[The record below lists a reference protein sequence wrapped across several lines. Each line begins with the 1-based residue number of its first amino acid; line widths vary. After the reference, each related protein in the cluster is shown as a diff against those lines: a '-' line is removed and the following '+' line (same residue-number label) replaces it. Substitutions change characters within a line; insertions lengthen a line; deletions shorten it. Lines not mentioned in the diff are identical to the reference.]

1 MDFNLCL
8 REKYYEEIPEGYGRD
23 WENGEKAEII
33 KLPGYFQAF
42 KRPGKFFMGMDG
54 ELGIGNTK
62 LLISINGNHMELN
75 GDIGSERIYWNQRRI
90 TQSSFRIFRGDCLLI
105 GKIKIIFYPDSL
117 RIFGDEEEYSTSL
130 MPLMQEELPYKGFP
144 DYKRS
149 PRLIKRV
156 PVDKIEI
163 KSPPGKITS
172 KKGELAMLIL
182 PTLATSSVTVVVG
195 MFMGRGGQLLLS
207 ILATGITLVVSVI
220 RFLSD
225 KKEQIET
232 NKKNT
237 ERFEAYL
244 LKKRSQIYALY
255 KKEEEACRYHY
266 PSLIKL
272 NDMVHSFDSRIYERL
287 ATDQDFLT
295 FSIGCK
301 YGPVSF
307 ELRLPEKSITEE
319 DPLYEEIIALK
330 KEYGSIWKD
339 VEIDLKQAHLGLV
352 GDKKIIHQQLKIYLC
367 QLVTFHSYHD
377 LQIIAIYDSKHGGEF
392 GWMKWL
398 PHCKIQMLNVRGLIH
413 TEKARD
419 QILNSMNQIL
429 KERAQKLE
437 ESKKEARYRPHFLFV
452 IDEPKLIMDHSIM
465 EYLNGEGDKLGFSII
480 YTSYLRGN
488 LPENIGTI
496 LMLEHAKEATLLLK
510 EKVYCDEKIRLQRA
524 EGINLELFSRDLGVL
539 NHVLGATSRIPESIT
554 FFELFKVSAPEELQ
568 IEKRWKTH
576 FADKSLAVPL
586 GVRGE
591 DDIVEL
597 NLHEKAHGPHGLVA
611 GTTGSGKSEIIQSY
625 ILSLAANFH
634 PHEVGFLLIDY
645 KGGGMAGL
653 FRELPHLLGT
663 ITNLDGSESMR
674 ALASI
679 KSELARRQKLFGENN
694 VNHINGYMG
703 LFREG
708 KVEEPIPHL
717 FLISDEFAELKKEQ
731 PDFMKELVST
741 ARIGRSLGV
750 HLILATQKPTGVVD
764 DQIWT
769 NSKFKLALKVQ
780 NEGDSRE
787 ILKTPDAAGITQAG
801 RAYLQVGNNEIYELF
816 QSAWSGA
823 VYVRDKEK
831 EVTLDNRVYLVND
844 LGQRML
850 VNQDLGGTKEEKAA
864 KETQLDV
871 TITHIREVYDRE
883 NAVPVKKPWLPALK
897 PVMVSPHT
905 EGNFTEEPDVDNM
918 YIPLGVVDIPE
929 EQNQTEY
936 RFHLAE
942 DGNLMYIASSG
953 FGKSVLL
960 TTAALGLSM
969 RYPVSQL
976 NLFVLDFGNNALIPL
991 RRLPH
996 TSEYITL
1003 DDTERYEK
1011 FKRLLTQEIKR
1022 RKKQMAEVYAQNF
1035 TVYNQTAEEPLAAWV
1050 ILVDNFDAVRE
1061 MGFDEEEYFTR
1072 ASRDGVSLGIN
1083 FIITATRNNA
1093 IRGATFNNF
1102 KTKIAGFNFE
1112 SVEIMA
1118 LVGRSPY
1125 KLPEIK
1131 GRALLKFGD
1140 RISIM
1145 QIYSMVHFTSDL
1157 EYRKGLN
1164 LLIDRIRE
1172 QSGGQEAPHM
1182 PVMPEEV
1189 DISSIEAFKNPEI
1202 DLYVGLETEYVTLEG
1217 IRFTDSP
1224 LTILG
1229 NGGGGKTNL
1238 LKVFL
1243 HQLAGRAQVVIF
1255 DSAARELKGYDGK
1268 EGVRVIKTLEQF
1280 VAYMNDLE
1288 AEVLKREKEIEGK
1301 DPEMEEEIIRR
1312 MDPYAVIID
1321 DLTAFFSRQTTAEAE
1336 IGGMF
1341 VRAAAVGILLI
1352 ATNPLAKFYGSDAVT
1367 DFFKRSPNG
1376 VLVSPQGHMNAAPVE
1391 LVPGEH
1397 EGVLYRKGKALVVRI
1412 PKA

>member
-1 MDFNLCL
+1 MNFNLCL
-8 REKYYEEIPEGYGRD
+8 KERYYEEIPDGYTRNTGEG
-23 WENGEKAEII
+23 EII
-33 KLPGYFQAF
+33 DTFKLSELFYAYE
-42 KRPGKFFMGMDG
+42 RPDRFFLGVDG
-54 ELGIGNTK
+54 ELNITNTK
-62 LLISINGNHMELN
+62 LLVSINGNTLELH
-75 GDIGSERIYWNQRRI
+75 GEIEKELVYWNQRRV
-90 TQSSFRIFRGDCLLI
+90 TQNTFRVFRGDSLLI
-105 GKIKIIFYPDSL
+105 GKIKIIFYSGNIQ
-117 RIFGDEEEYSTSL
+117 IFGDKDKFQSSL
-130 MPLMQEELPYKGFP
+130 MPLKREDLPYKGFP

-149 PRLIKRV
+149 PRIIKRV
-156 PVDKIEI
+156 PLDKIEI
-163 KSPPGKITS
+163 KSPPDKIAG
-172 KKGELAMLIL
+172 KKGGMAMLIL
-182 PTLATSSVTVVVG
+182 PTLATSSVTVAVG
-195 MFMGRGGQLLLS
+195 MLMGRGNQLLMS
-207 ILATGITLVVSVI
+207 VFATGITLVVSVV

-225 KKEQIET
+225 RKEQIET
-232 NKKNT
+232 NKKNAKNYET
-237 ERFEAYL
+237 YL
-244 LKKRSQIYALY
+244 LKKRREIYRIYEKEKEAYRYNYPQIL
-255 KKEEEACRYHY
+255 
-266 PSLIKL
+266 KL
-272 NDMVHSFDSRIYERL
+272 NEMVHSFDSRIYERL
-287 ATDQDFLT
+287 ATDKDFLT
-295 FSIGCK
+295 FSIGRK
-301 YGPVSF
+301 YGSVSF
-307 ELRLPEKSITEE
+307 ELKMQEKNSSEE
-319 DPLYEEIIALK
+319 DLLYEAALDVK

-339 VEIDLKQAHLGLV
+339 AEIDLKQAHLGLV
-352 GDKKIIHQQLKIYLC
+352 GDKKIIHQQLKMYLC
-367 QLVTFHSYHD
+367 QLVTFQSYHD
-377 LQIIAIYDSKHGGEF
+377 LQIIAIYDEKHGGEF
-392 GWMKWL
+392 SWMKWL
-398 PHCKIQMLNVRGLIH
+398 PHCRIQMLNVRGLIH

-429 KERAQKLE
+429 KERYQKLE
-437 ESKKEARYRPHFLFV
+437 ESKKEARFRPHFLFV

-465 EYLNGEGDKLGFSII
+465 EYLNGEGDRLGFSII
-480 YTSYLRGN
+480 YTSYLRAN

-496 LMLEHAKEATLLLK
+496 LMLDHAKEATLLLK
-510 EKVYCDEKIRLQRA
+510 EKVYCNEKIILQKA
-524 EGINLELFSRDLGVL
+524 ESINLELFSRDLGVL
-539 NHVLGATSRIPESIT
+539 NHLLGATSRIPESIT
-554 FFELFKVSAPEELQ
+554 FFDLFQVSGPEELDVK
-568 IEKRWKTH
+568 KRWRTH

-586 GVRGE
+586 GVRAE

-625 ILSLAANFH
+625 ILALAANFH

-653 FRELPHLLGT
+653 FKNLPHLLGT

-780 NEGDSRE
+780 NEGDSKE
-787 ILKTPDAAGITQAG
+787 ILKTPDAASITQAG

-823 VYVRDKEK
+823 TYVKEKEK

-844 LGQRML
+844 LGQRVL
-850 VNQDLGGTKEEKAA
+850 INQDLGGTKEEKAA

-871 TITHIREVYDRE
+871 TISHIKEVYE
-883 NAVPVKKPWLPALK
+883 KEGAVPVKKPWLPSLK
-897 PVMVSPHT
+897 PITVSPHT
-905 EGNFTEEPDVDNM
+905 GDVLEQELEDVT
-918 YIPLGVVDIPE
+918 ISVPIGRVDIPE
-929 EQNQTEY
+929 EQKQVEY
-936 RFHLAE
+936 RLNLAE

-960 TTAALGLSM
+960 TTAALGLSLQ
-969 RYPVSQL
+969 YGVNQV

-991 RRLPH
+991 RRVPH

-1011 FKRLLTQEIKR
+1011 FKRLMTQEIKK
-1022 RKKQMAEVYAQNF
+1022 RKKLMAEVYAQNF
-1035 TVYNQTAEEPLAAWV
+1035 TVYNQTSEEPLVAWV
-1050 ILVDNFDAVRE
+1050 VLVDNFDAIKE
-1061 MGFDEEEYFTR
+1061 MGFDEEEYFTK
-1072 ASRDGVSLGIN
+1072 ATRDGVSLGIN
-1083 FIITATRNNA
+1083 FFITATRNNA

-1112 SVEIMA
+1112 KNEIMA
-1118 LVGRSPY
+1118 LIGRSPY
-1125 KLPEIK
+1125 TLPEIK
-1131 GRALLKFGD
+1131 GRALLKFGE
-1140 RISIM
+1140 RVSIM
-1145 QIYSMVHFTSDL
+1145 QIYSMVSFASDL
-1157 EYRKGLN
+1157 EYREKMN
-1164 LLIDRIRE
+1164 HLIDRIRE
-1172 QSGGQEAPHM
+1172 KNKGQEAPHM

-1189 DISSIEAFKNPEI
+1189 DLVSIEKFQNPGI
-1202 DLYVGLETEYVTLEG
+1202 DLYAGLETEYVTLEG
-1217 IRFTDSP
+1217 IQMMDSP

-1243 HQLAGRAQVVIF
+1243 HQLEKKAEIVIF
-1255 DSAARELKGYDGK
+1255 DSASKELKGYEKK
-1268 EGVRVIKTLEQF
+1268 ERVRLVKNLEQF
-1280 VAYMNDLE
+1280 VAYMDDLE
-1288 AEVLKREKEIEGK
+1288 REVLSREKEIEGQSS
-1301 DPEMEEEIIRR
+1301 EMEEEMIRQ
-1312 MDPYAVIID
+1312 MAPYVILID
-1321 DLTAFFSRQTTAEAE
+1321 DLAGFYSRQTTAEAE
-1336 IGGMF
+1336 IAAMF

-1352 ATNPLAKFYGSDAVT
+1352 ATNSVAKFYGSDPVT

-1376 VLVSPQGHMNAAPVE
+1376 VLVSPQGHMNVAPVD

-1397 EGVLYRKGKALVVRI
+1397 EGVLYRKGRSMVVRI